1 MQACRYRTTSILSIV
16 DFKRW
21 HSPGR
26 TGESR
31 PVRYR
36 GSRVIRGPELRYG
49 RALRLRAAAAAIV
62 SAGTLVLAGGCG
74 AASVS
79 SWTGKSAAPVP
90 RATAEANCR
99 SRTRA
104 ACYAPQQFRVAY
116 GIAPLLDRGTN
127 GNGETVVLQEFAR
140 KPGPDR
146 GSPVPVTDIRQD
158 LALFDAVF
166 GLPAAHLRVD
176 TSLAGSASP
185 WWATGEEVE
194 DTEIVH
200 AVAPD
205 AAIRVV
211 LIPRQTSPASAVAA
225 TDAVLRLALWQG
237 GVVSIGPGSA
247 EHCYTSAEV
256 AGLNSALQ
264 AAQDHHVTVVSSS
277 GDDGA
282 AVLACSGAGRPVK
295 GVGLYASDPR
305 VLTAGGTSL
314 EADRATGTYISETAW
329 KSTTTGPVTTPAH
342 SPAGP
347 SSSPGPSAAAPPGV
361 ITDAS
366 GGGFSQL
373 FTRPA
378 YQDDVPGIGANRGVP
393 DVAGDADPAT
403 GMTLAVNEGG
413 GKYVFFSASGTSA
426 AGPLWAA
433 LIALADQYAGR
444 HLGLVNPAI
453 YRIGRSADYHR
464 AFHDIT
470 TGNNTVKDPHV
481 TITGYQASRGWDP
494 VTGWGSPNAQELIP
508 LLARY
513 THL

>member
-36 GSRVIRGPELRYG
+36 GSRVIRAQSSVTAG
-49 RALRLRAAAAAIV
+49 RCGCEPQQQPSLVPGRLSWRA
-62 SAGTLVLAGGCG
+62 G
-74 AASVS
+74 AAQPP
-79 SWTGKSAAPVP
+79 SAHGQASLPL
-90 RATAEANCR
+90 RFHATAEANCR

-166 GLPAAHLRVD
+166 GLPTAHLRVD

-200 AVAPD
+200 TVAPD

-314 EADRATGTYISETAW
+314 EADRATGTYISEPR
-329 KSTTTGPVTTPAH
+329 GR
-342 SPAGP
+342 
-347 SSSPGPSAAAPPGV
+347 APLR
-361 ITDAS
+361 D
-366 GGGFSQL
+366 
-373 FTRPA
+373 R
-378 YQDDVPGIGANRGVP
+378 
-393 DVAGDADPAT
+393 
-403 GMTLAVNEGG
+403 
-413 GKYVFFSASGTSA
+413 
-426 AGPLWAA
+426 
-433 LIALADQYAGR
+433 
-444 HLGLVNPAI
+444 
-453 YRIGRSADYHR
+453 
-464 AFHDIT
+464 
-470 TGNNTVKDPHV
+470 
-481 TITGYQASRGWDP
+481 
-494 VTGWGSPNAQELIP
+494 
-508 LLARY
+508 
-513 THL
+513 